1 MNENDLTKIIENI
14 KIILFN
20 LQIVKREK
28 IFDKDVAGKLRLS
41 PNTLALMKKRNS
53 IPYKEIIEF
62 CYRNSIELTT
72 VLYGT
77 VVVDRVEA

>member
-1 MNENDLTKIIENI
+1 MNELTKIIQNV
-14 KIILFN
+14 KKILFN
-20 LQIVKREK
+20 LKIVPTEK
-28 IFDKDVAGKLRLS
+28 IFDKDVAGILKLS